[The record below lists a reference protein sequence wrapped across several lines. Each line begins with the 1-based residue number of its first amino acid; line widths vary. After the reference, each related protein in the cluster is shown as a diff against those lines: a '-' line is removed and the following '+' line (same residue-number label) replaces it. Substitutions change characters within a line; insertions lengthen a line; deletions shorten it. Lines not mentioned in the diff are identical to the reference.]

1 MAARMSM
8 QPGPGLVR
16 AICTC
21 NSQLFLCLAITEMVV
36 RMSISF
42 KKHLLNSNQG
52 SINSCRRNTLERKE
66 CFPKRQRVA
75 KRPQVFHTEEQQG
88 GVSLVLLGHHQ
99 VESLPEDREQ
109 SPSVSGSSRLG
120 KVSAVIVA
128 RHNLVECYYCKMEN
142 VQKKQP

>member
-8 QPGPGLVR
+8 HPGPGLVR

-21 NSQLFLCLAITEMVV
+21 NSQLFLCLAITEMV
-36 RMSISF
+36 RMSISL

-52 SINSCRRNTLERKE
+52 SINSCRRNTLQRKE
-66 CFPKRQRVA
+66 SFPKRQRVA

-120 KVSAVIVA
+120 EVSAVFVA
-128 RHNLVECYYCKMEN
+128 RHNLVECYDCKKEN
-142 VQKKQP
+142 T

>member
-21 NSQLFLCLAITEMVV
+21 NSRLFLCLDTTEDVH
-36 RMSISF
+36 F
-42 KKHLLNSNQG
+42 LFFEKKHLLNSNQG

-66 CFPKRQRVA
+66 RFPKRQRVA

-109 SPSVSGSSRLG
+109 SPSVSGSTRLG
-120 KVSAVIVA
+120 EGSAVIVA
-128 RHNLVECYYCKMEN
+128 RHNLVECYDCKKEN
-142 VQKKQP
+142 T

>member
-1 MAARMSM
+1 
-8 QPGPGLVR
+8 
-16 AICTC
+16 
-21 NSQLFLCLAITEMVV
+21 MVV

-120 KVSAVIVA
+120 EVSAVVVA
-128 RHNLVECYYCKMEN
+128 RHNLVECYDCKKEN
-142 VQKKQP
+142 T

>member
-8 QPGPGLVR
+8 HPGPGLVR

-21 NSQLFLCLAITEMVV
+21 NSQLFLCLAITEMV
-36 RMSISF
+36 RMSISL

-52 SINSCRRNTLERKE
+52 RINSCRRNTLERKE

-120 KVSAVIVA
+120 EVSAVFVA
-128 RHNLVECYYCKMEN
+128 RHNLVECYDCKKEN
-142 VQKKQP
+142 T